1 MVMAGV
7 FRRKDKPWSKNSVTG
22 YAIHGTFALLALWMF
37 VNAVQA

>member
-1 MVMAGV
+1 MAGV
-7 FRRKDKPWSKNSVTG
+7 FRKNEKPFGKNSMTG